1 MRNALDPAYSS
12 ISRKPVS
19 AMMTFLE
26 YLDRDL
32 PKWPISSQ
40 TGAMIAPRIELC
52 RQIVEQRRQ
61 DCVAQHREPPS
72 STEFRE
78 MILRNGVDQY
88 GFAIMHGF
96 GQDGDNVAQVV
107 YDNPIYTDVQMP
119 MFVPPLYWELLSYW
133 T

>member
-1 MRNALDPAYSS
+1 MRNALDPAYSY
-12 ISRKPVS
+12 ISRKHVS

-32 PKWPISSQ
+32 PNWPISSQ
-40 TGAMIAPRIELC
+40 TRAMITPRIELC
-52 RQIVEQRRQ
+52 RQIIEQRRQ

-88 GFAIMHGF
+88 GFAIMRGF
-96 GQDGDNVAQVV
+96 GQGGDNVAQVV

-119 MFVPPLYWELLSYW
+119 MFVPP
-133 T
+133 